1 MTAKAEGNARSMPN
15 EMSSKS
21 RAVPDA
27 PVAPAVAPVTGGA
40 MLQGLPASG
49 PRRLRHILSLD
60 DFETAAKRHLPR
72 PIFGF
77 VAGASETNAT
87 WRDNRAAFQDYGFVP
102 RGLVDTSKRSQ
113 ATELFGRR
121 YAAPFG
127 IPPMGIAAIAAY
139 RADLVLARAAARCD
153 IPFILSGSSLIR
165 LEDVIRENPDS
176 WFQAYLPGEETRI
189 FGLVDR
195 VAGAGFKTLVVT
207 IDVPVSANRENNIR
221 NGFTTPLRPSLRL
234 AWDGLIR
241 PRWLVNTWF
250 RTLLRHGMP
259 HFENSYATR
268 GAPILSRDVAR
279 DFGARDHLSWRH
291 LELIRKRWHGK
302 LALKG
307 VMNKE
312 DARIARE
319 SGVDGVLVSNHGG
332 RQLDGTVSPLR
343 VLPEIAELAG
353 PMTVMFDSGVRRGT
367 DVLKALALGAQF
379 VFVGRPFLFAASIAG
394 QAGAEHAAGILSQEI
409 NRDMALL
416 GISAL
421 DQMKKDLLL
430 PLRKN

>member
-1 MTAKAEGNARSMPN
+1 MPN
-15 EMSSKS
+15 EMASTA
-21 RAVPDA
+21 RTLPDA
-27 PVAPAVAPVTGGA
+27 PIAPAVAPITQGA

-49 PRRLRHILSLD
+49 PRRLRRILSLD

-77 VAGASETNAT
+77 IAGAAETNAT
-87 WRDNRAAFQDYGFVP
+87 WRDNREAFQDYGFLP

-139 RADLVLARAAARCD
+139 RADLVLAGAAARCN
-153 IPFILSGSSLIR
+153 IPFILSGSSLIK

-176 WFQAYLPGEETRI
+176 WFQAYLPGEDTRI
-189 FGLVDR
+189 LGLVDR
-195 VAGAGFKTLVVT
+195 VAKAGFKTLVVT

-221 NGFTTPLRPSLRL
+221 SGFSTPLKPSLRL

-241 PRWLVNTWF
+241 PSWLVNTWL

-259 HFENSYATR
+259 YFENSYATR

-279 DFGARDHLSWRH
+279 DFGMRDHLNWRH
-291 LELIRKRWHGK
+291 LELIRTHWRGK
-302 LALKG
+302 LVLKG

-312 DARIARE
+312 DARVARE

-343 VLPEIAELAG
+343 VLPEIADLAG
-353 PMTVMFDSGVRRGT
+353 PMTVMFDSGIRRGT
-367 DVLKALALGAQF
+367 DVLKALALGAKF
-379 VFVGRPFLFAASIAG
+379 VFVGRPFLFAASVGG
-394 QAGAEHAAGILSQEI
+394 QAGAEHAVGILSQEI

-416 GISAL
+416 GINGL
-421 DQMKKDLLL
+421 DQMKKELLMQI
-430 PLRKN
+430 RRA

>member
-1 MTAKAEGNARSMPN
+1 MPN
-15 EMSSKS
+15 DMSSTA

-40 MLQGLPASG
+40 MLQGLPSAG
-49 PRRLRHILSLD
+49 PRRLRRILSLD
-60 DFETAAKRHLPR
+60 DFELAAKRHLPR

-77 VAGASETNAT
+77 VAGAAETNAT

-139 RADLVLARAAARCD
+139 RADLVLARAAARCN

-176 WFQAYLPGEETRI
+176 WFQAYLPGEDTRI
-189 FGLVDR
+189 LGLVDR
-195 VAGAGFKTLVVT
+195 VAAAGFETLVVT

-221 NGFTTPLRPSLRL
+221 NGFTTPLKPSLRL

-241 PRWLVNTWF
+241 PCWLVNTWF
-250 RTLLRHGMP
+250 RTLVQHGMP
-259 HFENSYATR
+259 YFENSYATR
-268 GAPILSRDVAR
+268 GAPILSRAVAR
-279 DFGARDHLSWRH
+279 DFGMRDHLNWRH
-291 LELIRKRWHGK
+291 LELIRKRWQGK

-312 DARIARE
+312 DARIARD
-319 SGVDGVLVSNHGG
+319 SGIDGVLVSNHGG

-343 VLPEIAELAG
+343 VLPEIADIAG
-353 PMTVMFDSGVRRGT
+353 GMTVMFDSGVRRGT
-367 DVLKALALGAQF
+367 DVLKALALGAKF
-379 VFVGRPFLFAASIAG
+379 VFVGRPFLFAASVAG
-394 QAGAEHAAGILSQEI
+394 QPGVEHAAGILSQEI

-416 GISAL
+416 GINSL
-421 DQMKKDLLL
+421 GEMKRELLMS
-430 PLRKN
+430 LRT

>member
-1 MTAKAEGNARSMPN
+1 MPN
-15 EMSSKS
+15 EMSSTTGTMPGGAGS
-21 RAVPDA
+21 
-27 PVAPAVAPVTGGA
+27 PAIAPVTQGA
-40 MLQGLPASG
+40 MLQALPAAG
-49 PRRLRHILSLD
+49 PRRLRRILSLD
-60 DFETAAKRHLPR
+60 DFEIAARRHLPR

-77 VAGASETNAT
+77 IAGAAETNAT
-87 WRDNRAAFQDYGFVP
+87 WRDNREAFGDYGFLP

-113 ATELFGRR
+113 ATELFGRL

-139 RADLVLARAAARCD
+139 RADLVLARAAARCN

-165 LEDVIRENPDS
+165 LEDVIRENPHA
-176 WFQAYLPGEETRI
+176 WFQAYLPGDDARI
-189 FGLVDR
+189 LGLVDR
-195 VAGAGFKTLVVT
+195 VAAAGFKTLVVT

-221 NGFTTPLRPSLRL
+221 NGFTTPLKPGLRL

-241 PRWLVNTWF
+241 PNWLVNTWV
-250 RTLLRHGMP
+250 RTLLQHGMP

-279 DFGARDHLSWRH
+279 DFGMRDHLNWRH
-291 LELIRKRWHGK
+291 LDLIRKRWHGK

-307 VMNKE
+307 VMNRE

-343 VLPEIAELAG
+343 ILPEIADLAG

-367 DVLKALALGAQF
+367 DVLKALALGARF

-394 QAGAEHAAGILSQEI
+394 DAGVEHAAGILSQEI
-409 NRDMALL
+409 SRDMALL
-416 GISAL
+416 GIDRL
-421 DQMKKDLLL
+421 DHMKKELLMQI
-430 PLRKN
+430 RRA

>member
-1 MTAKAEGNARSMPN
+1 MPN
-15 EMSSKS
+15 EMSSTTGT
-21 RAVPDA
+21 VPGA
-27 PVAPAVAPVTGGA
+27 PVSPAIAPVTQGA
-40 MLQGLPASG
+40 MLQALPASG
-49 PRRLRHILSLD
+49 PRRLRRILSLD
-60 DFETAAKRHLPR
+60 DFEIAARRHLPR

-77 VAGASETNAT
+77 IAGAAETNAT
-87 WRDNRAAFQDYGFVP
+87 WRDNREAFQDYGFRP

-113 ATELFGRR
+113 ATELFGQL

-139 RADLVLARAAARCD
+139 RADLVLARAAARCN
-153 IPFILSGSSLIR
+153 IPFILSGSSLIK
-165 LEDVIRENPDS
+165 LEDVIRENPDT
-176 WFQAYLPGEETRI
+176 WFQAYLPGEDTHI
-189 FGLVDR
+189 LGLVDR
-195 VAGAGFKTLVVT
+195 VTTAGFKTLVVT
-207 IDVPVSANRENNIR
+207 IDVPVSANRENNVR
-221 NGFTTPLRPSLRL
+221 NGFTTPLKPSLRL

-241 PRWLVNTWF
+241 PSWLVNTWF
-250 RTLLRHGMP
+250 RTLLQHGMP

-279 DFGARDHLSWRH
+279 DYGMRDHLNWRH
-291 LELIRKRWHGK
+291 LELIRKRWQGK
-302 LALKG
+302 LVLKG
-307 VMNKE
+307 VMNRE

-367 DVLKALALGAQF
+367 DVLKALALGAKF

-394 QAGAEHAAGILSQEI
+394 QAGVEHAAGILSQEI
-409 NRDMALL
+409 SRDMALL
-416 GISAL
+416 GIDRL
-421 DQMKKDLLL
+421 DQMKKELLM
-430 PLRKN
+430 RRV

>member
-1 MTAKAEGNARSMPN
+1 MPN
-15 EMSSKS
+15 EMSSTT

-40 MLQGLPASG
+40 MLQGLPSAG
-49 PRRLRHILSLD
+49 PRKLRRILSLD
-60 DFETAAKRHLPR
+60 DFEVAAKRHLPR

-77 VAGASETNAT
+77 VAGAAETNAT

-102 RGLVDTSKRSQ
+102 RGLVDTSKRGQ

-139 RADLVLARAAARCD
+139 RADLVLARAAARCN

-176 WFQAYLPGEETRI
+176 WFQAYLPGEDARI
-189 FGLVDR
+189 LGLVER
-195 VAGAGFKTLVVT
+195 VAAAGFKTLVVT

-221 NGFTTPLRPSLRL
+221 NGFTTPLKPSLRL

-241 PRWLVNTWF
+241 PDWLINTWF
-250 RTLLRHGMP
+250 RTLVRHGMP
-259 HFENSYATR
+259 YFENSYATR
-268 GAPILSRDVAR
+268 GAPILSRAVAR
-279 DFGARDHLSWRH
+279 DFGMRDHLNWRH
-291 LELIRKRWHGK
+291 LELIRKRWQGK

-312 DARIARE
+312 DARLARD

-343 VLPEIAELAG
+343 VLPGIADVAG

-367 DVLKALALGAQF
+367 DVLKALALGAAF

-394 QAGAEHAAGILSQEI
+394 QAGVEHAAGILSQEI
-409 NRDMALL
+409 TRDMALL
-416 GISAL
+416 GINAL
-421 DQMKKDLLL
+421 GEMKRELLM
-430 PLRKN
+430 PLRGA

>member
-1 MTAKAEGNARSMPN
+1 MPN
-15 EMSSKS
+15 EMASTA
-21 RAVPDA
+21 RTLPDA
-27 PVAPAVAPVTGGA
+27 PIAPAVAPITQGA

-49 PRRLRHILSLD
+49 PRRLRRILSLD
-60 DFETAAKRHLPR
+60 DFEAAAKRHLPR

-77 VAGASETNAT
+77 IAGAAETNAT
-87 WRDNRAAFQDYGFVP
+87 WRDNREAFQDYGFLP

-121 YAAPFG
+121 YVAPFG

-139 RADLVLARAAARCD
+139 RADLVLAGAAARCN
-153 IPFILSGSSLIR
+153 IPFILSGSSLIK

-176 WFQAYLPGEETRI
+176 WFQAYLPGEDTRI
-189 FGLVDR
+189 LGLIDR
-195 VAGAGFKTLVVT
+195 VAKAGFKTLVVT

-221 NGFTTPLRPSLRL
+221 SGFSTPLKPSLRL

-241 PRWLVNTWF
+241 PSWLVNTWF

-259 HFENSYATR
+259 YFENSYATR
-268 GAPILSRDVAR
+268 GAPILSREVAR
-279 DFGARDHLSWRH
+279 DFGMRDHLNWRH
-291 LELIRKRWHGK
+291 LELIRTHWRGK
-302 LALKG
+302 LVLKG

-312 DARIARE
+312 DARVARE

-343 VLPEIAELAG
+343 VLPEIADVAG
-353 PMTVMFDSGVRRGT
+353 PMTVMFDSGIRRGT
-367 DVLKALALGAQF
+367 DVLKALALGAKF
-379 VFVGRPFLFAASIAG
+379 VFVGRPFLFAASVGG

-416 GISAL
+416 GINGL
-421 DQMKKDLLL
+421 DQMKKELLMQI
-430 PLRKN
+430 RRA

>member
-1 MTAKAEGNARSMPN
+1 MPN
-15 EMSSKS
+15 EMSSTTGTMPGGAGS
-21 RAVPDA
+21 
-27 PVAPAVAPVTGGA
+27 PAIAPVTQGA
-40 MLQGLPASG
+40 MLQALPAAG
-49 PRRLRHILSLD
+49 PRKLRRILSLD
-60 DFETAAKRHLPR
+60 DFEIAARRHLPR

-77 VAGASETNAT
+77 IAGAAETNAT
-87 WRDNRAAFQDYGFVP
+87 WRDNREAFGDYGFLP

-113 ATELFGRR
+113 ATELFGRL

-139 RADLVLARAAARCD
+139 RADLVLARAAARCN

-165 LEDVIRENPDS
+165 LEDVIVENPDS
-176 WFQAYLPGEETRI
+176 WFQAYLPGDDARI
-189 FGLVDR
+189 LGLVDR
-195 VAGAGFKTLVVT
+195 VAAAGFKTLVVT

-221 NGFTTPLRPSLRL
+221 NGFTTPLKPGLRL

-241 PRWLVNTWF
+241 PNWLVNTWV
-250 RTLLRHGMP
+250 RTLLQHGMP

-279 DFGARDHLSWRH
+279 DFGMRDHLNWRH
-291 LELIRKRWHGK
+291 LDLIRKRWHGK

-307 VMNKE
+307 VMNRE

-343 VLPEIAELAG
+343 ILPEIADLAG

-367 DVLKALALGAQF
+367 DVLKALALGARF

-394 QAGAEHAAGILSQEI
+394 DAGVEHAAGILSQEI
-409 NRDMALL
+409 SRDMALL
-416 GISAL
+416 GIDRL
-421 DQMKKDLLL
+421 DHMKKELLMQI
-430 PLRKN
+430 RRA

>member
-1 MTAKAEGNARSMPN
+1 MPN
-15 EMSSKS
+15 EMASTA
-21 RAVPDA
+21 RTLPDA
-27 PVAPAVAPVTGGA
+27 PIAPAVAPITQGA

-49 PRRLRHILSLD
+49 PRRLRRILSLD
-60 DFETAAKRHLPR
+60 DFETAARRHLPR

-77 VAGASETNAT
+77 IAGAAETNAT
-87 WRDNRAAFQDYGFVP
+87 WRDNREAFQDYGFLP

-139 RADLVLARAAARCD
+139 RADLVLARAAARCN
-153 IPFILSGSSLIR
+153 IPFILSGSSLIK

-176 WFQAYLPGEETRI
+176 WFQAYLPGEDTRI
-189 FGLVDR
+189 LGLIDR
-195 VAGAGFKTLVVT
+195 VAKAGFKTLVVT

-221 NGFTTPLRPSLRL
+221 SGFSTPLKPSLRL

-241 PRWLVNTWF
+241 PSWLVNTWL

-259 HFENSYATR
+259 YFENSYATR

-279 DFGARDHLSWRH
+279 DFGMRDHLNWRH
-291 LELIRKRWHGK
+291 LELIRTHWRGK
-302 LALKG
+302 LVLKG

-312 DARIARE
+312 DARVARE

-343 VLPEIAELAG
+343 VLPEIADVAG

-367 DVLKALALGAQF
+367 DVLKALALGAKF
-379 VFVGRPFLFAASIAG
+379 VFVGRPFLFAASIGG

-416 GISAL
+416 GINGL
-421 DQMKKDLLL
+421 DQMKKELLM
-430 PLRKN
+430 PIRRA

>member
-1 MTAKAEGNARSMPN
+1 
-15 EMSSKS
+15 
-21 RAVPDA
+21 
-27 PVAPAVAPVTGGA
+27 
-40 MLQGLPASG
+40 MLQSLPAAG
-49 PRRLRHILSLD
+49 PRKLRRILSLD
-60 DFETAAKRHLPR
+60 DFERAAWRHLPR

-77 VAGASETNAT
+77 ISGAAETNAS

-139 RADLVLARAAARCD
+139 RADLVLARAAARCN
-153 IPFILSGSSLIR
+153 IPFILSGSSLIK
-165 LEDVIRENPDS
+165 LEDVIRENPDA
-176 WFQAYLPGEETRI
+176 WFQAYLPGEDTRI
-189 FGLVDR
+189 AGLVDR
-195 VAGAGFKTLVVT
+195 VAQAGFKTLVVT

-221 NGFTTPLRPSLRL
+221 NGFTTPLKPSLRL

-241 PRWLVNTWF
+241 PNWLVNTWG
-250 RTLLRHGMP
+250 RTLVRHGMP
-259 HFENSYATR
+259 YFENSYATR
-268 GAPILSRDVAR
+268 GAPVLSRAVLR
-279 DFGARDHLSWRH
+279 DFGMRDHLSWRH

-343 VLPEIAELAG
+343 VLPEIADIAG

-367 DVLKALALGAQF
+367 DVLKALALGATF
-379 VFVGRPFLFAASIAG
+379 VFVGRPFLFAAAIAG
-394 QAGAEHAAGILSQEI
+394 QPGAEHAAGILMQEI
-409 NRDMALL
+409 SRDMALL
-416 GISAL
+416 GLNRL
-421 DQMKKDLLL
+421 DEMRKELLMRIGGPSD
-430 PLRKN
+430 PLTAS